1 MKVSTKTIPIKN
13 RQFWGNAWC
22 STLGATPGSFS
33 MFSARTLTNK
43 AVRQIRL
50 DITEP
55 PSPFIPPFT
64 PPDENVCLNSLLI
77 RARAGIFYLNGFP
90 TYSNIFG
97 AFVLAEGTLCD
108 WSLTSKPVC
117 LTDCL
122 SVCSIKANY
131 CEHTQSSVNTPGVR
145 SSRWHS
151 SLTCLYRTWRHVL
164 KVLCYLQRHLFE

>member
-1 MKVSTKTIPIKN
+1 MQNLYEGTIKVKMCANHQESFYQNNTYQKQAVLRK
-13 RQFWGNAWC
+13 RLMLYARRD
-22 STLGATPGSFS
+22 AAPGSFS

-50 DITEP
+50 DVMEP

-145 SSRWHS
+145 SSR
-151 SLTCLYRTWRHVL
+151 
-164 KVLCYLQRHLFE
+164 